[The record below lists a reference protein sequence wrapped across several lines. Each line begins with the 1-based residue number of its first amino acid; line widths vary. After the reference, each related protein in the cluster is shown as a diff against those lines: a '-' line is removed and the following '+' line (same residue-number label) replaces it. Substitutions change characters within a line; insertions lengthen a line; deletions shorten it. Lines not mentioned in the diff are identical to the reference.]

1 MRFDKL
7 ALTAQEALQSAM
19 NIAGDKQAASV
30 EPIHLLDALLSAGE
44 HNMQSIITRIGADP
58 AILQQRVEEE
68 ESRMPKVSGNGFM
81 GMGIT
86 APSPDV
92 VNILD
97 SAVKIAE
104 KLGDSYATSEHLLI
118 ALAED
123 KGAAGRIL
131 NDSGIT
137 RKNIEEAYEELR
149 GDTRVTDAQSKA
161 EFEVLEQY
169 GQNLTQQ
176 TREGKM
182 DPVIGRSEEIRRTIQ
197 VLSRRTK
204 NNPVLIGEP
213 GVGKTAIVEGLAQR
227 IVAGD
232 VPSSLKDRELIALDL
247 PAMLAGAKYRGE
259 FEDRLKAV
267 LREVKQSDGQI
278 ILFIDELHTIVGAG
292 STGDSSMD
300 AGNML
305 KPALAR
311 GELHAIGA
319 TTLDEYRKYIE
330 KDAALER
337 RFQPVMV
344 SEPSVEDTIAIL
356 RGLKEKYEIH
366 HGVRITDSALVAAAQ
381 LSNRYISDRFLPD
394 KAIDL
399 MDEAASRLR
408 IEIDSMP
415 EEVDLAER
423 KLTQMQIEE
432 QALMKETD
440 ESSKERLEALRKEIS
455 TAREALDAQKAEW
468 KNEKDVIV
476 NVQNLKADI
485 ESAQNEEERA
495 TREGDLARASELRY
509 GTIPSLQKQ
518 LSDAESVLENHKEN
532 GAILKEEVG
541 EEEIAEVVSA
551 WTGIPVTKMMQG
563 EMAKLVDLEDKLH
576 ERVIGQDQAVSAVA
590 GAIRR
595 NRAGL
600 SDPNR
605 PIGSFLFLGPT
616 GVGKTELAK
625 ALAEYLFDTEKA
637 MVRIDMSEYMEKH
650 SVSRLVGAPPGYVGY
665 DEGGQ
670 LTEAVRRRPYS
681 VVLLDEIEKAHPDV
695 FNILLQVLDDGRL
708 TDSQG
713 RVVSFKNAIIIM
725 TSNVGSQS
733 IREYA
738 SATENDSMGRM
749 MEDIMKADVATG
761 AKRLA
766 EMTTK
771 INEALSTTFRPEFL
785 NRIDEVIT
793 FNPLSIA
800 AMEPIVDLQLKAVRQ
815 RLADRRISVDVSPA
829 ARERLAIDG
838 FDPVYGARPLRRLI
852 QREVTDRIAME
863 IVEGK
868 VGDGAEISIDLDS
881 EGNYQATVT
890 KSGHLIGGDDV
901 PASLEGGTYE
911 QPNDEAASTTDE
923 DEVMKQ
929 ANDAL
934 RGMDF
939 GEGKSN

>member
-1 MRFDKL
+1 MRLDKL
-7 ALTAQEALQSAM
+7 AVTAQEAFQASM
-19 NIAGDKQAASV
+19 GVAGDAQSSTI
-30 EPIHLLDALLSAGE
+30 EPIHLLKAMLDASENNLSA
-44 HNMQSIITRIGADP
+44 IIKRIGADP
-58 AILQQRVEEE
+58 AQL
-68 ESRMPKVSGNGFM
+68 SRNVDDAIAAMPKASGSSM
-81 GMGIT
+81 PM
-86 APSPDV
+86 AMPSNNLLKVID
-92 VNILD
+92 N
-97 SAVKIAE
+97 AVKAAE
-104 KLGDSYATSEHLLI
+104 RMGDSYATTEHLLI
-118 ALAED
+118 ALAQD
-123 KGAAGRIL
+123 KGEAGRVL
-131 NDSGIT
+131 NGLGVT
-137 RKNIEEAYEELR
+137 GKTVEEAYSSLR
-149 GDTRVTDAQSKA
+149 GSTRVTDQQSKPELDA
-161 EFEVLEQY
+161 LNQY
-169 GQNLTQQ
+169 GQNLTQKA
-176 TREGKM
+176 REGKL

-232 VPSSLKDRELIALDL
+232 VPSGLKDHDVIALDL
-247 PAMLAGAKYRGE
+247 GAMVAGAKYRGE

-267 LREVKQSDGQI
+267 LREVKESNGQI

-337 RFQPVMV
+337 RFQTVMV
-344 SEPSVEDTIAIL
+344 SEPTVEDTIAIL

-366 HGVRITDSALVAAAQ
+366 HGVRITDAAIVACAE

-440 ESSKERLEALRKEIS
+440 DVSRERLEHLRKEI
-455 TAREALDAQKAEW
+455 ADAQDALSKRKAEW
-468 KNEKDVIV
+468 QNEKDVIE
-476 NVQNLKADI
+476 NVQTLKADL
-485 ESAQNEEERA
+485 EAAQTDEERA
-495 TREGDLARASELRY
+495 TREGDLVKASEIRY
-509 GTIPSLQKQ
+509 GRIPDLQRKLQEAEQALNEKQ
-518 LSDAESVLENHKEN
+518 ED
-532 GAILKEEVG
+532 GAILKEEVSQ
-541 EEEIAEVVSA
+541 EEIAEVVST
-551 WTGIPVTKMMQG
+551 WTGIPVSKMMQG
-563 EMAKLVDLEDKLH
+563 EMEKLVDLEDKLH
-576 ERVIGQDQAVSAVA
+576 ERVIGQDEAVSAVA

-600 SDPNR
+600 SDPNK

-625 ALAEYLFDTEKA
+625 ALAEYLFDSEKA
-637 MVRIDMSEYMEKH
+637 MVRIDMSEYMEKF
-650 SVSRLVGAPPGYVGY
+650 SVQRLIGAPPGYVGY

-681 VVLLDEIEKAHPDV
+681 VILLDEVEKAHPDV

-708 TDSQG
+708 TDGQG
-713 RVVSFKNAIIIM
+713 RLVSFKNAIIIM
-725 TSNVGSQS
+725 TSNIGSQA
-733 IREYA
+733 IREFE
-738 SATENDSMGRM
+738 SANSKQESMGDV
-749 MEDIMKADVATG
+749 MENVMKGDVKSAAKSLAD
-761 AKRLA
+761 LSN
-766 EMTTK
+766 M
-771 INEALSTTFRPEFL
+771 INDALRNTFRPEFL

-793 FNPLSIA
+793 FHALSIA
-800 AMEPIVDLQLKAVRQ
+800 NMEPIVELQLNDVRK
-815 RLADRRISVDVSPA
+815 RLADRRVTLDVTPA
-829 ARERLAIDG
+829 AMDHLSIDG
-838 FDPVYGARPLRRLI
+838 FDPVYGARPCKRLV
-852 QREVTDRIAME
+852 QREVVDRIAQK

-868 VGDGAEISIDLDS
+868 LPDRSHVLID
-881 EGNYQATVT
+881 
-890 KSGHLIGGDDV
+890 I
-901 PASLEGGTYE
+901 
-911 QPNDEAASTTDE
+911 DEAADDYVCKVE
-923 DEVMKQ
+923 PPLEL
-929 ANDAL
+929 DAVPV
-934 RGMDF
+934 D
-939 GEGKSN
+939 

>member
-1 MRFDKL
+1 MRLDKL
-7 ALTAQEALQSAM
+7 AVTAQEAFQASM
-19 NIAGDKQAASV
+19 GVAGDAQSSTI
-30 EPIHLLDALLSAGE
+30 EPIHLLKAMLDASENNLSA
-44 HNMQSIITRIGADP
+44 IIKRIGADP
-58 AILQQRVEEE
+58 VQLSQNVDAAIAA
-68 ESRMPKVSGNGFM
+68 MPKASGSTM
-81 GMGIT
+81 PM
-86 APSPDV
+86 AMPSNNLMKVID
-92 VNILD
+92 N
-97 SAVKIAE
+97 AVKAAE
-104 KLGDSYATSEHLLI
+104 RMGDSYATTEHLLI
-118 ALAED
+118 ALAQD
-123 KGAAGRIL
+123 KGDAGRVL
-131 NDSGIT
+131 NGLGIT
-137 RKNIEEAYEELR
+137 GKTVEEAYSSLR
-149 GDTRVTDAQSKA
+149 GSTRITDQQSKPELDA
-161 EFEVLEQY
+161 LNQY
-169 GQNLTQQ
+169 GQNLTQKA
-176 TREGKM
+176 REGKL

-232 VPSSLKDRELIALDL
+232 VPSGLKDHDVIALDL
-247 PAMLAGAKYRGE
+247 GAMVAGAKYRGE

-267 LREVKQSDGQI
+267 LREVKESNGQI

-337 RFQPVMV
+337 RFQTVMV
-344 SEPSVEDTIAIL
+344 SEPTVEDTIAIL

-366 HGVRITDSALVAAAQ
+366 HGVRITDAAIVACAE

-440 ESSKERLEALRKEIS
+440 EVSRERLEHLRKEI
-455 TAREALDAQKAEW
+455 ADAKDSLSKRKAEW
-468 KNEKDVIV
+468 QNEKDVIED
-476 NVQNLKADI
+476 VQTLKADL
-485 ESAQNEEERA
+485 EAAQTEEERA
-495 TREGDLARASELRY
+495 TREGDLVKASEIRY
-509 GTIPSLQKQ
+509 GRIPELQRKLEQAEQALNDKQ
-518 LSDAESVLENHKEN
+518 ED
-532 GAILKEEVG
+532 GAILKEEVSQ
-541 EEEIAEVVSA
+541 EEIAEVVST
-551 WTGIPVTKMMQG
+551 WTGIPVSKMMQG
-563 EMAKLVDLEDKLH
+563 EMEKLVDLEDKLH
-576 ERVIGQDQAVSAVA
+576 ERVIGQDEAVSAVA

-600 SDPNR
+600 SDPNK

-625 ALAEYLFDTEKA
+625 ALAEYLFDSEKA
-637 MVRIDMSEYMEKH
+637 MVRIDMSEYMEKF
-650 SVSRLVGAPPGYVGY
+650 SVQRLIGAPPGYVGY

-681 VVLLDEIEKAHPDV
+681 VILLDEVEKAHPDV

-708 TDSQG
+708 TDGQG
-713 RVVSFKNAIIIM
+713 RLVSFKNAIIIM
-725 TSNVGSQS
+725 TSNIGSQA
-733 IREYA
+733 IREYE
-738 SATENDSMGRM
+738 SANAQKETMGDVMENV
-749 MEDIMKADVATG
+749 MKGDVETA
-761 AKRLA
+761 AKSLA
-766 EMTTK
+766 ELSNK
-771 INEALSTTFRPEFL
+771 INDALRNTFRPEFL

-793 FNPLSIA
+793 FHALSIA
-800 AMEPIVDLQLKAVRQ
+800 NMEPIVELQLNDVRQ
-815 RLADRRISVDVSPA
+815 RLADRRVTLDVTPA
-829 ARERLAIDG
+829 AMDHLSIDG
-838 FDPVYGARPLRRLI
+838 FDPVYGARPCKRLV
-852 QREVTDRIAME
+852 QREIVDRIAQK

-868 VGDGAEISIDLDS
+868 LPDRSHVLID
-881 EGNYQATVT
+881 
-890 KSGHLIGGDDV
+890 I
-901 PASLEGGTYE
+901 
-911 QPNDEAASTTDE
+911 DEATDE
-923 DEVMKQ
+923 YVCRVEPPLEL
-929 ANDAL
+929 DAVPV
-934 RGMDF
+934 D
-939 GEGKSN
+939 

>member
-1 MRFDKL
+1 MRLDKL
-7 ALTAQEALQSAM
+7 AVTAQEAFQASM
-19 NIAGDKQAASV
+19 GVAGDAQSSTI
-30 EPIHLLDALLSAGE
+30 EPIHLLKAMLDASENNLSA
-44 HNMQSIITRIGADP
+44 IIKRIGADP
-58 AILQQRVEEE
+58 AQL
-68 ESRMPKVSGNGFM
+68 SRNVDDAIAAMPKASGSSM
-81 GMGIT
+81 PM
-86 APSPDV
+86 AMPSNNLIKVID
-92 VNILD
+92 N
-97 SAVKIAE
+97 AVKAAE
-104 KLGDSYATSEHLLI
+104 RMGDSYATTEHLLI
-118 ALAED
+118 ALAQD
-123 KGAAGRIL
+123 KGEAGRVL
-131 NDSGIT
+131 NGLGVT
-137 RKNIEEAYEELR
+137 GKTVEEAYSSLR
-149 GDTRVTDAQSKA
+149 GSTRVTDQQSKPELDA
-161 EFEVLEQY
+161 LNQY
-169 GQNLTQQ
+169 GQNLTQKA
-176 TREGKM
+176 REGKL

-232 VPSSLKDRELIALDL
+232 VPSGLKDHDVIALDL
-247 PAMLAGAKYRGE
+247 GAMVAGAKYRGE

-267 LREVKQSDGQI
+267 LREVKESNGQI

-337 RFQPVMV
+337 RFQTVMV
-344 SEPSVEDTIAIL
+344 SEPTVEDTIAIL

-366 HGVRITDSALVAAAQ
+366 HGVRITDAAIVACAE

-440 ESSKERLEALRKEIS
+440 DVSRERLEHLRKEI
-455 TAREALDAQKAEW
+455 ADAQDALSKRKAEW
-468 KNEKDVIV
+468 QNEKDVIE
-476 NVQNLKADI
+476 NVQTLKADL
-485 ESAQNEEERA
+485 EAAQTDEERA
-495 TREGDLARASELRY
+495 TREGDLVKASEIRY
-509 GTIPSLQKQ
+509 GRIPDLQRKLQEAEQALNEKQ
-518 LSDAESVLENHKEN
+518 ED
-532 GAILKEEVG
+532 GAILKEEVSQ
-541 EEEIAEVVSA
+541 EEIAEVVST
-551 WTGIPVTKMMQG
+551 WTGIPVSKMMQG
-563 EMAKLVDLEDKLH
+563 EMEKLVDLEDKLH
-576 ERVIGQDQAVSAVA
+576 ERVIGQDEAVSAVA

-600 SDPNR
+600 SDPNK

-625 ALAEYLFDTEKA
+625 ALAEYLFDSEKA
-637 MVRIDMSEYMEKH
+637 MVRIDMSEYMEKF
-650 SVSRLVGAPPGYVGY
+650 SVQRLIGAPPGYVGY

-681 VVLLDEIEKAHPDV
+681 VILLDEVEKAHPDV

-708 TDSQG
+708 TDGQG
-713 RVVSFKNAIIIM
+713 RLVSVKNAINIM
-725 TSNVGSQS
+725 TSNIGTQA
-733 IREYA
+733 IREFE
-738 SATENDSMGRM
+738 SANSKQESMGDV
-749 MEDIMKADVATG
+749 MENVMKGDVKSAAKSLAD
-761 AKRLA
+761 LSN
-766 EMTTK
+766 M
-771 INEALSTTFRPEFL
+771 INDALRNTFRPEFL

-793 FNPLSIA
+793 FHALSIA
-800 AMEPIVDLQLKAVRQ
+800 NMEPIVELQLNDVRK
-815 RLADRRISVDVSPA
+815 RLADRRVTLDVTPA
-829 ARERLAIDG
+829 AMDHLSIDG
-838 FDPVYGARPLRRLI
+838 FDPVYGARPCKRLV
-852 QREVTDRIAME
+852 QREVVDRIAQK

-868 VGDGAEISIDLDS
+868 LPDRSHVLID
-881 EGNYQATVT
+881 
-890 KSGHLIGGDDV
+890 I
-901 PASLEGGTYE
+901 
-911 QPNDEAASTTDE
+911 DEAADDYVCKVE
-923 DEVMKQ
+923 PPLEL
-929 ANDAL
+929 DAVPV
-934 RGMDF
+934 D
-939 GEGKSN
+939 

>member
-1 MRFDKL
+1 MRLDKL
-7 ALTAQEALQSAM
+7 AVTAQEAFQASM
-19 NIAGDKQAASV
+19 GVAGDAQSSTI
-30 EPIHLLDALLSAGE
+30 EPIHLLKAMLDASENNLSA
-44 HNMQSIITRIGADP
+44 IIKRIGADP
-58 AILQQRVEEE
+58 AQL
-68 ESRMPKVSGNGFM
+68 SRNVDDAIAAMPKASGSSM
-81 GMGIT
+81 PM
-86 APSPDV
+86 AMPSNNLIKVID
-92 VNILD
+92 N
-97 SAVKIAE
+97 AVKAAE
-104 KLGDSYATSEHLLI
+104 RMGDSYATTEHLLI
-118 ALAED
+118 ALAQD
-123 KGAAGRIL
+123 KGEAGRVL
-131 NDSGIT
+131 NGLGVT
-137 RKNIEEAYEELR
+137 GKTVEEAYSSLR
-149 GDTRVTDAQSKA
+149 GSTRVTDQQSKPELDA
-161 EFEVLEQY
+161 LNQY
-169 GQNLTQQ
+169 GQNLTQKA
-176 TREGKM
+176 REGKL

-232 VPSSLKDRELIALDL
+232 VPSGLKDHDVIALDL
-247 PAMLAGAKYRGE
+247 GAMVAGAKYRGE

-267 LREVKQSDGQI
+267 LREVKESNGQI

-337 RFQPVMV
+337 RFQTVMV
-344 SEPSVEDTIAIL
+344 SEPTVEDTIAIL

-366 HGVRITDSALVAAAQ
+366 HGVRITDAAIVACAE

-440 ESSKERLEALRKEIS
+440 DVSRERLEHLRKEI
-455 TAREALDAQKAEW
+455 ADAQDALSKRKAEW
-468 KNEKDVIV
+468 QNEKDVIE
-476 NVQNLKADI
+476 NVQTLKADL
-485 ESAQNEEERA
+485 EAAQTDEERA
-495 TREGDLARASELRY
+495 TREGDLVKASEIRY
-509 GTIPSLQKQ
+509 GRIPDLQRKLQEAEQALNEKQ
-518 LSDAESVLENHKEN
+518 ED
-532 GAILKEEVG
+532 GAILKEEVSQ
-541 EEEIAEVVSA
+541 EEIAEVVST
-551 WTGIPVTKMMQG
+551 WTGIPVSKMMQG
-563 EMAKLVDLEDKLH
+563 EMEKLVDLEDKLH
-576 ERVIGQDQAVSAVA
+576 ERVIGQDEAVSAVA

-600 SDPNR
+600 SDPNK

-625 ALAEYLFDTEKA
+625 ALAEYLFDSEKA
-637 MVRIDMSEYMEKH
+637 MVRIDMSEYMEKF
-650 SVSRLVGAPPGYVGY
+650 SVQRLIGAPPGYVGY

-681 VVLLDEIEKAHPDV
+681 VILLDEVEKAHPDV

-708 TDSQG
+708 TDGQG
-713 RVVSFKNAIIIM
+713 RLVSFKNAIIIM
-725 TSNVGSQS
+725 TSNIGSQA
-733 IREYA
+733 IREFE
-738 SATENDSMGRM
+738 SANSKQESMGDV
-749 MEDIMKADVATG
+749 MENVMKGDVKSAAKSLAD
-761 AKRLA
+761 LSN
-766 EMTTK
+766 M
-771 INEALSTTFRPEFL
+771 INDALRNTFRPEFL

-793 FNPLSIA
+793 FHALSIA
-800 AMEPIVDLQLKAVRQ
+800 NMEPIVELQLDDVRK
-815 RLADRRISVDVSPA
+815 RLADRRVTLDVTPA
-829 ARERLAIDG
+829 AMDHLSIDG
-838 FDPVYGARPLRRLI
+838 FDPVYGARPCKRLV
-852 QREVTDRIAME
+852 QREVVDRIAQK

-868 VGDGAEISIDLDS
+868 LPDRSHVLID
-881 EGNYQATVT
+881 
-890 KSGHLIGGDDV
+890 I
-901 PASLEGGTYE
+901 
-911 QPNDEAASTTDE
+911 DEAADDYVCKVE
-923 DEVMKQ
+923 PPLEL
-929 ANDAL
+929 DAVPV
-934 RGMDF
+934 D
-939 GEGKSN
+939 